1 MTDGNRFR
9 LLEHTADMGVE
20 ARAGSCERVLEEM
33 ARGLATMIY
42 GDSPAAV
49 QVEAKIVVRAED
61 PVELLVSWL
70 NEVVYW
76 CEKDSLV
83 PAAFQVES
91 ISAVEL
97 RAVISGEPFDPER
110 HVVER
115 SVKSVTYHQACL
127 EEVPGGWYARVY
139 VDL

>member
-1 MTDGNRFR
+1 MTLGNSFR
-9 LLEHTADMGVE
+9 LLEHTADMGIE

-33 ARGLATMIY
+33 ARGLASMIY
-42 GDSPAAV
+42 GDSTAAATRD
-49 QVEAKIVVRAED
+49 AKVVVHGED
-61 PVELLVSWL
+61 PVELLVGWL

-76 CEKDSLV
+76 CEKDGLV

-97 RAVISGEPFDPER
+97 RAVVSGEAFDRQR

-127 EEVPGGWYARVY
+127 EKTADGWYARVY